1 MPIYEYKC
9 QKCGKQF
16 EAFQGIT
23 EPELRSCK
31 FCKGKVQKLVSLSS
45 FSLKGSGWYTTD
57 YAGKK
62 PPAKTEKAETK
73 AETKATESSTSSADT
88 PSMTSKSSKE

>member
-9 QKCGKQF
+9 KKCGKQF

-23 EPELRSCK
+23 EPDVKICK
-31 FCKGKVQKLVSLSS
+31 FCKGRVQKMMSLSS
-45 FSLKGSGWYTTD
+45 FSLKGSGWYATD

-62 PPAKTEKAETK
+62 PQPAKSHTPEPSASDSSSSSDSS
-73 AETKATESSTSSADT
+73 ASTSSTED
-88 PSMTSKSSKE
+88 